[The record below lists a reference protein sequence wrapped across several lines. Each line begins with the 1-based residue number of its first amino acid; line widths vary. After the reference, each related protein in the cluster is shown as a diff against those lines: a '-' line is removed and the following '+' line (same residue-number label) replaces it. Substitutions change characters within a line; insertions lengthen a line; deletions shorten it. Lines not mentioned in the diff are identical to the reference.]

1 MKRSKVLRW
10 FLVAGGAGVL
20 VAAAITVVR
29 PSSPMLIIVLWPASI
44 AGIADPSGWFNR
56 AVFAMLMF
64 GGNFLFYGMFGA
76 IVGFAADR
84 LRNR

>member
-1 MKRSKVLRW
+1 MKKSKMMRW
-10 FLVAGGAGVL
+10 FLVAGGVGVL
-20 VAAAITVVR
+20 VAIAIMVIR
-29 PSSPMLIIVLWPASI
+29 PSSPVLIIVLWPASI

-56 AVFAMLMF
+56 AIFAMFMF

-76 IVGFAADR
+76 IAGFAADR